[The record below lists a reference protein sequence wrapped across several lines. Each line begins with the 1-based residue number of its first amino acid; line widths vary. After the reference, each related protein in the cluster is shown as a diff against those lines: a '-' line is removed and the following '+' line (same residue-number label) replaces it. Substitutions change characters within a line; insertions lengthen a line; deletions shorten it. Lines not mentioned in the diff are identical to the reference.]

1 MAINYFLDKLEDTDL
16 ELQIKERE
24 PRNLNEAYTRALRL
38 EMIRKKVQK
47 KELAEEAPVKHG
59 KHTRAVEV
67 DTSRST
73 LNQEYQ
79 RRLMKGCISVHRI
92 G

>member
-1 MAINYFLDKLEDTDL
+1 M
-16 ELQIKERE
+16 
-24 PRNLNEAYTRALRL
+24 NEAYTRALRL

-47 KELAEEAPVKHG
+47 RELVEEAAVKHG

-67 DTSRST
+67 DISRSA

-79 RRLMKGCISVHRI
+79 RMIEVLQISTQKRMEENQLANRRKLRNS
-92 G
+92 